1 MTRAALIEEAAAA
14 GREVREGV
22 FPLEH
27 LLAAD
32 EAFTSSSIREVMPV
46 VEIDG
51 RPIGMERPGP
61 RPGAPGSAAP
71 GSDALRIKL

>member
-1 MTRAALIEEAAAA
+1 MEEAAAA

-46 VEIDG
+46 VEIDS
-51 RPIGMERPGP
+51 RPIGA
-61 RPGAPGSAAP
+61 GAPGPSAQELQQ
-71 GSDALRIKL
+71 ALRRAAMP